1 MSEYTV
7 TPTEDSIK
15 RMSSSGR
22 FNLYDSWNEMKSG
35 AWVLFV
41 NQVPTSVDLR
51 GSSVEDLEWE
61 LEDLGFD
68 GAEVDTLVG
77 YVHFDTEMNKQLKRV
92 GLHKES
98 CSGEHLSIDF
108 IDNSPNVIIYDNVS
122 KSVLSPVR
130 LIRILKGIELKT
142 TCEHVWRIIDRWKYM
157 PAIQEFEGYIKDGC
171 VDEGECLLSLDQV
184 SLIIEKY
191 QKLSAHQKKC
201 FNKWCENDTL
211 AMFELAKML

>member
-92 GLHKES
+92 GLFKFFLI
-98 CSGEHLSIDF
+98 CSAIFSILNCASSSSL
-108 IDNSPNVIIYDNVS
+108 DNSFSSECFLFTPN
-122 KSVLSPVR
+122 P
-130 LIRILKGIELKT
+130 
-142 TCEHVWRIIDRWKYM
+142 
-157 PAIQEFEGYIKDGC
+157 
-171 VDEGECLLSLDQV
+171 
-184 SLIIEKY
+184 
-191 QKLSAHQKKC
+191 
-201 FNKWCENDTL
+201 L
-211 AMFELAKML
+211 A